1 MAFTKEYQT
10 FEKKLYYYSAGTLT
24 PERIEELFEDL
35 LKVLPNGGKLYKY
48 KSLKSFYVDELE
60 EKYVW
65 FSAAKQLNDE
75 KDCRFNANGFRE
87 AESLLKFLLTG
98 DNPRKYLVDS
108 LYREFSQKNPN
119 ITPKI
124 IEDCLACVSKNG
136 QKIAKLKFDKFCKE
150 YQLTAEQKKDLE
162 VGCRLYNN
170 EAQNKEAIKN
180 SIGNICKTIET
191 VRDSMQI
198 LSLTTAY
205 DKDSLWAYYC
215 GNEGLCIEYDFSK
228 IQSIELKRKFLG
240 TQKVRYGK
248 KKKFRYVDVIKAQME
263 ETQESKAKADDMIL
277 SQLLT
282 KEKSWKAEE
291 EWRVIGNMVDNYIGT
306 RIYADIISA
315 IYLDY
320 SIIRRKKA
328 RMIIRLAQEN
338 NWPIYIRYFDKYE
351 AEYRYDTIENIRK
364 LIRRYRKVE

>member
-1 MAFTKEYQT
+1 M
-10 FEKKLYYYSAGTLT
+10 
-24 PERIEELFEDL
+24 
-35 LKVLPNGGKLYKY
+35 
-48 KSLKSFYVDELE
+48 
-60 EKYVW
+60 
-65 FSAAKQLNDE
+65 
-75 KDCRFNANGFRE
+75 
-87 AESLLKFLLTG
+87 
-98 DNPRKYLVDS
+98 
-108 LYREFSQKNPN
+108 
-119 ITPKI
+119 
-124 IEDCLACVSKNG
+124 
-136 QKIAKLKFDKFCKE
+136 
-150 YQLTAEQKKDLE
+150 
-162 VGCRLYNN
+162 
-170 EAQNKEAIKN
+170 
-180 SIGNICKTIET
+180 
-191 VRDSMQI
+191 
-198 LSLTTAY
+198 SLTTAY